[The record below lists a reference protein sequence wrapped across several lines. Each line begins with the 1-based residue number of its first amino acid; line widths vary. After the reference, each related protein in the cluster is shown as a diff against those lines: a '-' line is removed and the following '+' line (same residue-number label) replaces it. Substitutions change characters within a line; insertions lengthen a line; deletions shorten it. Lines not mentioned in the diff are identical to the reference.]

1 MNNVTEFLSKLDEVV
16 WTKDVSR
23 DECIKGI
30 LRDGSSLVD
39 VEVTLHTKIEVVW
52 TKDVS
57 RDECIKG
64 ILRDGIG
71 SKSNGLVDVEV
82 NIRTTINN
90 LSGNRTM
97 PFNLNMYVNIDG
109 SRVSFWGCEDIEAQ
123 LVMTEWF
130 LKRGVEAHRFEMTLK
145 DNSEA
150 KAKAL
155 FNSL

>member
-39 VEVTLHTKIEVVW
+39 VEVTLHTKI
-52 TKDVS
+52 
-57 RDECIKG
+57 
-64 ILRDGIG
+64 
-71 SKSNGLVDVEV
+71 
-82 NIRTTINN
+82 NN
-90 LSGNRTM
+90 MSGNRTM